1 MIITCLSY
9 TNKKDFTKVKY
20 EFNLELF
27 LRVICLFVWGFSSHS
42 KIFHSF
48 EDVTITAWT
57 VNFDLIYSALM
68 ANEQWGFFIVPHLLW
83 HGPTLYNGHFRGLV
97 TLTPVA
103 EDLDRIEP
111 RSPACEANILPQSH
125 RDGSSFLKHIKI

>member
-27 LRVICLFVWGFSSHS
+27 LWVICLFVWGFSSHS

-48 EDVTITAWT
+48 EDVTAWT
-57 VNFDLIYSALM
+57 VNL
-68 ANEQWGFFIVPHLLW
+68 
-83 HGPTLYNGHFRGLV
+83 TLYTLYSWRMSSEGSLLCHIFCDRGQPFTMV
-97 TLTPVA
+97 IS
-103 EDLDRIEP
+103 EDL
-111 RSPACEANILPQSH
+111 
-125 RDGSSFLKHIKI
+125 